1 MKKTLSIRFSLALT
15 LFIAFT
21 LTAFTQTVT
30 VPRNPS
36 PASSVSQTIGI
47 STITVN
53 YSRPSVKG
61 RDIWGAL
68 VPYGLTVQAANQE
81 PAPWRAGANE
91 NTVITFSHA
100 AKVEGKDVPAGSYGL
115 FFTINND
122 DTGEVIL
129 SKDYRSWGAFHYDS
143 KQDQAR
149 APIKVRAHEM
159 TELLTYDFINLTK
172 NSGELVLNWEKKQF
186 PVKIEFATDDIVL
199 ANAKEELKSVQGFT
213 WMGWNSTA
221 NYALQNNGNTE
232 EALKWVD
239 QSITMNKNFTNLM
252 TKAGLLKKQGKTEE
266 ATKIE
271 NDAMATGSVQEL
283 NAYGYQLINQGKMDE
298 AIAVM
303 ETMCKRFPD
312 DANAFDSLG
321 EAYAL
326 KGDKENA
333 IKNFKKSLSMNP
345 PEATRLNSTKYLK
358 QLGAM

>member
-1 MKKTLSIRFSLALT
+1 MKKTLPIRSWMAMILS
-15 LFIAFT
+15 IAFAF
-21 LTAFTQTVT
+21 TAFSQTVT

-36 PASSVSQTIGI
+36 PGSTVSQTIGI
-47 STITVN
+47 STVTVN

-61 RDIWGAL
+61 RDIWGVL
-68 VPYGLTVQAANQE
+68 VPYGLTEQAANRE

-100 AKVEGKDVPAGSYGL
+100 AKVGGKDVPAGSYGL
-115 FFTINND
+115 FFTINDD

-149 APIKVRAHEM
+149 ATIKVRPHEM

-186 PVKIEFATDDIVL
+186 PVNIEFATDDIVL
-199 ANAKEELKSVQGFT
+199 ANATEELKSVQGFT
-213 WMGWNSTA
+213 WMGWNSAA
-221 NYALQNNGNTE
+221 NYALLNNGDT
-232 EALKWVD
+232 AQAMKWAN

-252 TKAGLLKKQGKTEE
+252 TKAGLLRKENKVDE
-266 ATKIE
+266 AMKIE
-271 NDAMATGSVQEL
+271 TDAIASATETEL
-283 NAYGYQLINQGKMDE
+283 NAYGYQLINQGKMDD
-298 AIAVM
+298 AIKVM
-303 ETMCKRFPD
+303 ETMCRRYPNS
-312 DANAFDSLG
+312 ANAFDSLG

-345 PEATRLNSTKYLK
+345 TEGTRLNSEKYLK
-358 QLGAM
+358 RLGAM

>member
-1 MKKTLSIRFSLALT
+1 MAMT

-21 LTAFTQTVT
+21 ATSFGQTVT
-30 VPRNPS
+30 IPRNPS
-36 PASSVSQTIGI
+36 PAGSVSQTIGI
-47 STITVN
+47 SKVTVD

-61 RDIWGAL
+61 RDVWGVL
-68 VPYGLTVQAANQE
+68 VPYGLTVQAANAE

-100 AKVEGKDVPAGSYGL
+100 AKVEGKEVPAGTYGL
-115 FFTINND
+115 FFTINQD

-129 SKDYRSWGAFHYDS
+129 SKDYRSWGAFHYNS

-149 APIKVRAHEM
+149 ATIKIRPHEM

-199 ANAKEELKSVQGFT
+199 ANATEELKSVQGFT
-213 WMGWNSTA
+213 WMGWNSAA

-232 EALKWVD
+232 QAIKWVD
-239 QSITMNKNFTNLM
+239 QSITMNKNFNNLM
-252 TKAGLLKKQGKTEE
+252 TKAGLLRKQNKADE
-266 ATKIE
+266 AAKIE
-271 NDAMATGSVQEL
+271 KEALASASVTEL

-303 ETMCKRFPD
+303 ETMCRRFPD

-345 PEATRLNSTKYLK
+345 PEATKLNSEKYLK